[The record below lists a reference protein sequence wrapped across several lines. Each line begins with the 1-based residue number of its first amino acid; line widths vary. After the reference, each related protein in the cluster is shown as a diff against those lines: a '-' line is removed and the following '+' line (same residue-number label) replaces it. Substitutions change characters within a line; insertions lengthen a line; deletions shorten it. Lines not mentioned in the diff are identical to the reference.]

1 APWPASSIF
10 SRPTGPVPM
19 LDILNGLDEP
29 AWAGLTALA
38 LAIIGAI
45 GAVLKGLKRKPMGTG
60 PSVKDPISG
69 LAAEIRALV
78 ARQND
83 IATEADRRFDRIDR
97 DLARIHT
104 DTQVIRERLPP
115 R

>member
-1 APWPASSIF
+1 
-10 SRPTGPVPM
+10 M
-19 LDILNGLDEP
+19 LDVLNGLDEP

-45 GAVLKGLKRKPMGTG
+45 GAVLKGLRRHRDGLG
-60 PSVKDPISG
+60 PPVTDPVAS
-69 LAAEIRALV
+69 LAAEVHRLATL
-78 ARQND
+78 QND
-83 IATEADRRFDRIDR
+83 VATEADRRFDRIDR
-97 DLARIHT
+97 DLGRIHT

>member
-1 APWPASSIF
+1 
-10 SRPTGPVPM
+10 M

-45 GAVLKGLKRKPMGTG
+45 GAVLKGLHRHRDGPG
-60 PSVKDPISG
+60 PSVTDPIAR
-69 LAAEIRALV
+69 LIAEIHLLAGRLDEAS
-78 ARQND
+78 
-83 IATEADRRFDRIDR
+83 TEADRRFDRIDR
-97 DLARIHT
+97 DLARINT
-104 DTQVIRERLPP
+104 DTQAIRERLPP

>member
-1 APWPASSIF
+1 
-10 SRPTGPVPM
+10 M
-19 LDILNGLDEP
+19 LAILNGLDEP
-29 AWAGLTALA
+29 AWAGLTALI

-45 GAVLKGLKRKPMGTG
+45 GAVLKGLRRHRDIPGL
-60 PSVKDPISG
+60 PVADPISG
-69 LAAEIRALV
+69 LADEIRALA

-83 IATEADRRFDRIDR
+83 IATEADRSFDRIDR

>member
-1 APWPASSIF
+1 
-10 SRPTGPVPM
+10 M

-45 GAVLKGLKRKPMGTG
+45 GAVLKGLRRHRGDAAP
-60 PSVKDPISG
+60 PVADPIATLIDEIHR
-69 LAAEIRALV
+69 LAT
-78 ARQND
+78 RQND
-83 IATEADRRFDRIDR
+83 IATEADRRFDRIAR
-97 DLARIHT
+97 DLARINT

>member
-1 APWPASSIF
+1 
-10 SRPTGPVPM
+10 M

-45 GAVLKGLKRKPMGTG
+45 GAVLKGLRRHRVDEAPPVADPVASLGT
-60 PSVKDPISG
+60 
-69 LAAEIRALV
+69 EIRAL
-78 ARQND
+78 ATRQD
-83 IATEADRRFDRIDR
+83 EAEAEADRRFDRIDR

>member
-1 APWPASSIF
+1 
-10 SRPTGPVPM
+10 M

-45 GAVLKGLKRKPMGTG
+45 GAVLKGLRRHREDAAP
-60 PSVKDPISG
+60 PVADPIAAELNR
-69 LAAEIRALV
+69 LAA
-78 ARQND
+78 RQEEAN
-83 IATEADRRFDRIDR
+83 TEADRRFDRIDR

>member
-1 APWPASSIF
+1 
-10 SRPTGPVPM
+10 M

-45 GAVLKGLKRKPMGTG
+45 GAVLKGLRRHREDAV
-60 PSVKDPISG
+60 PSITDPVTG
-69 LAAEIRALV
+69 LAAEVHRLA
-78 ARQND
+78 ARQD
-83 IATEADRRFDRIDR
+83 EASSEADRRFDRIER

>member
-1 APWPASSIF
+1 
-10 SRPTGPVPM
+10 M

-45 GAVLKGLKRKPMGTG
+45 GAVLKGLRRHRDGTA
-60 PSVKDPISG
+60 PPVADPIGS
-69 LAAEIRALV
+69 LIAEIHRIG

-104 DTQVIRERLPP
+104 DTQVIRERQPP

>member
-1 APWPASSIF
+1 
-10 SRPTGPVPM
+10 M

-45 GAVLKGLKRKPMGTG
+45 GAVVKGLRRQKDG
-60 PSVKDPISG
+60 PGQPINDPITG
-69 LAAEIRALV
+69 LAAEIRTLAV
-78 ARQND
+78 RQNE
-83 IATEADRRFDRIDR
+83 ANAEADRRFDRIDR

>member
-1 APWPASSIF
+1 
-10 SRPTGPVPM
+10 M

-45 GAVLKGLKRKPMGTG
+45 GAVLKGLRRHRGDVP
-60 PSVKDPISG
+60 PPIADPISG
-69 LAAEIRALV
+69 LADEIHRLA

-97 DLARIHT
+97 DLARINT

>member
-1 APWPASSIF
+1 
-10 SRPTGPVPM
+10 M

-45 GAVLKGLKRKPMGTG
+45 GAVLQGLRRHREDAAP
-60 PSVKDPISG
+60 PVADPISG
-69 LAAEIRALV
+69 LADEIGALA

-83 IATEADRRFDRIDR
+83 IANEADRRFDRIDR

>member
-1 APWPASSIF
+1 
-10 SRPTGPVPM
+10 M

-45 GAVLKGLKRKPMGTG
+45 GAVLKGLRRHRGDAAP
-60 PSVKDPISG
+60 PVADPIVSLVAEIHR
-69 LAAEIRALV
+69 LAA
-78 ARQND
+78 RQD
-83 IATEADRRFDRIDR
+83 EASTEADRRFDRIDR

-104 DTQVIRERLPP
+104 DTQVIRERLPQ

>member
-1 APWPASSIF
+1 
-10 SRPTGPVPM
+10 M

-45 GAVLKGLKRKPMGTG
+45 GAVLKGLRRQQRDAAP
-60 PSVKDPISG
+60 PVADPITG
-69 LAAEIRALV
+69 LAAEIRAL
-78 ARQND
+78 AAGQND

-97 DLARIHT
+97 DLAGIHT

>member
-1 APWPASSIF
+1 
-10 SRPTGPVPM
+10 M

-45 GAVLKGLKRKPMGTG
+45 GAVLKGLRRHRQDPTS
-60 PSVKDPISG
+60 PVADPIGS
-69 LAAEIRALV
+69 LIAEIQRLAT
-78 ARQND
+78 RQD
-83 IATEADRRFDRIDR
+83 EASTEADRRFDRIDR

>member
-1 APWPASSIF
+1 
-10 SRPTGPVPM
+10 M

-29 AWAGLTALA
+29 AWAGLTALT

-45 GAVLKGLKRKPMGTG
+45 GAVLKGLRRHREGAELP
-60 PSVKDPISG
+60 VIDPIVS
-69 LAAEIRALV
+69 LAAEIRGLA
-78 ARQND
+78 ARQEETQ
-83 IATEADRRFDRIDR
+83 AEADRRFDRIDR

>member
-1 APWPASSIF
+1 
-10 SRPTGPVPM
+10 M

-45 GAVLKGLKRKPMGTG
+45 GAVLKGLSRHRGDAAPPIT
-60 PSVKDPISG
+60 DPIAS
-69 LAAEIRALV
+69 LIAEIRVLA
-78 ARQND
+78 ARQNE
-83 IATEADRRFDRIDR
+83 ATSEADRRFDRIDR

>member
-1 APWPASSIF
+1 
-10 SRPTGPVPM
+10 M

-45 GAVLKGLKRKPMGTG
+45 GAVLKGLRQHRDGTA
-60 PSVKDPISG
+60 PPVIDPVAG
-69 LAAEIRALV
+69 LAAGIRALA
-78 ARQND
+78 ARQDD
-83 IATEADRRFDRIDR
+83 IASEADRRFDRIDR

-104 DTQVIRERLPP
+104 DTQVIRKRLPP

>member
-1 APWPASSIF
+1 
-10 SRPTGPVPM
+10 M
-19 LDILNGLDEP
+19 LDILNGLDEA

-38 LAIIGAI
+38 LAVIGGI
-45 GAVLKGLKRKPMGTG
+45 GAVLKGWRQKPTETG
-60 PSVKDPISG
+60 SLVKDPISG
-69 LAAEIRALV
+69 LADEIHRLV

-83 IATEADRRFDRIDR
+83 IATEADRRFDHIDR
-97 DLARIHT
+97 DLARINT

>member
-1 APWPASSIF
+1 
-10 SRPTGPVPM
+10 M

-45 GAVLKGLKRKPMGTG
+45 GAVVKGLRRHREDAAP
-60 PSVKDPISG
+60 PVADPISG
-69 LAAEIRALV
+69 LVDEIRRLSV
-78 ARQND
+78 RQRD
-83 IATEADRRFDRIDR
+83 MATESDRRFDRIDR

>member
-1 APWPASSIF
+1 
-10 SRPTGPVPM
+10 M

-45 GAVLKGLKRKPMGTG
+45 GAVVKGLRRHRHG
-60 PSVKDPISG
+60 PGLPVADPIET
-69 LAAEIRALV
+69 LTAEIRVLA
-78 ARQND
+78 ARQEEAN
-83 IATEADRRFDRIDR
+83 TEADRRFDRIDR

>member
-1 APWPASSIF
+1 
-10 SRPTGPVPM
+10 M

-45 GAVLKGLKRKPMGTG
+45 GAVLKGLRRHRDGTA
-60 PSVKDPISG
+60 PPVADPITG
-69 LAAEIRALV
+69 LAAEIRTLA
-78 ARQND
+78 ARQD
-83 IATEADRRFDRIDR
+83 EASSEADRRFDRVDR